1 MIGLNFEKDPS
12 GCHVE
17 SGLERTKL
25 AAGGP
30 VRGLL
35 AARQSKRW
43 VWCMLEHKKE
53 YMGLKQKINK

>member
-1 MIGLNFEKDPS
+1 MIGLTFEKDPS

-17 SGLERTKL
+17 SGLERAKL

-35 AARQSKRW
+35 AAR
-43 VWCMLEHKKE
+43 
-53 YMGLKQKINK
+53 LKVRDGCGVC